1 MRRGRRAAG
10 ERRGTAGVTAL
21 WPFTLRGTGAVLLAA
36 ASFLIAQRAGIPELL
51 YFGTLLVALLGA
63 SAVVL
68 LLTRGAGAVTRVVSP
83 DVPEVGGPATV
94 VVRAGMR
101 SALPTAP
108 GRWRDILPAGLA
120 GHAEGV
126 SPAAAASLTGT
137 GGAIEVRYDVVGA
150 SRGIHALGPFEVT
163 TTDPFGLL
171 RRRIALGRTTS
182 VTVAPT
188 VRELTALP
196 PASGEAGGTRQ
207 TTTLQLGQGAD
218 NLVARPYAPGDSMR
232 RIHWRASAHRDMLM
246 VRQEE
251 QESSPAAT
259 VVLDRAVSRWSPMA
273 THAAGSDPAFE
284 TAVTAC
290 VSAMARLVHEGYTV
304 DVIDSDGSLIADPVA
319 GGDDVEARA
328 TAAGFAAL
336 RARPDDESRRIVP
349 ASASALMG
357 PVVVITGGLQAD
369 DRASLGAVAQ
379 RSALPVLLV
388 VADDVELGR
397 LRAGGWRAG
406 HVVPGG
412 DIAAAWDDAIEGGYA
427 RVDR

>member
-1 MRRGRRAAG
+1 MR
-10 ERRGTAGVTAL
+10 AL

-36 ASFLIAQRAGIPELL
+36 ASFVIAQRAGIPELL
-51 YFGTLLVALLGA
+51 YFGTLLVALLVA

-68 LLTRGAGAVTRVVSP
+68 LLTRGSGAVARVVSP
-83 DVPEVGGPATV
+83 DVPEVGGSAAV
-94 VVRAGMR
+94 VVRAGIH

-108 GRWRDILPAGLA
+108 GRWRDVLPTGLS
-120 GHAEGV
+120 GHAEGA
-126 SPAAAASLTGT
+126 SPALSSSLSGT
-137 GGAIEVRYDVVGA
+137 GGTIEVRYDVVGA
-150 SRGIHALGPFEVT
+150 SRGIHAIGPFEVT

-188 VRELTALP
+188 VRDLGALP
-196 PASGEAGGTRQ
+196 SASGEAGGSRQ
-207 TTTLQLGQGAD
+207 TTTLQIGQGAD

-232 RIHWRASAHRDMLM
+232 RIHWRATAHRDTLM

-259 VVLDRAVSRWSPMA
+259 VVLDRSVSRWSAAA
-273 THAAGSDPAFE
+273 THAPGSDPAFE
-284 TAVTAC
+284 TAVSAC

-304 DVIDSDGSLIADPVA
+304 DVVDSDGSLLADPVA

-328 TAAGFAAL
+328 TAAGFASL
-336 RARPDDESRRIVP
+336 RARPDDGSRRVVP

-357 PVVVITGGLQAD
+357 PVVVITGALDAD

-379 RSALPVLLV
+379 RSAFPVLLV
-388 VADDVELGR
+388 VGEDAELDR
-397 LRAGGWRAG
+397 LRAAGWRAG
-406 HVVPGG
+406 TVSAGG
-412 DIAAAWDDAIEGGYA
+412 DVAAVWDDAIEGGYA
-427 RVDR
+427 RVER